1 MLINIAM
8 LQLKDLENKKS
19 DKVTQQKDLKQKW
32 EEEVVIRANY
42 LEIES
47 LREFQE
53 RIKANY
59 LKLLQQ

>member
-8 LQLKDLENKKS
+8 LQLKDLGNKKS
-19 DKVTQQKDLKQKW
+19 DKVTQQKDLKPKW
-32 EEEVVIRANY
+32 EEEVVIRVNY

-53 RIKANY
+53 RIKTNY